1 MPKGATRSDLLKDFS
16 TSTYLLFN
24 SALEISEYDDYSL
37 WGFLVFLY
45 VYSAAERD
53 GKTLGS
59 HNLRDRCAPILD
71 DFPPATHD
79 EE

>member
-1 MPKGATRSDLLKDFS
+1 MMIVLYGISLSSCMFILLPRG
-16 TSTYLLFN
+16 T
-24 SALEISEYDDYSL
+24 
-37 WGFLVFLY
+37 
-45 VYSAAERD
+45 
-53 GKTLGS
+53 GKHETLTLGS